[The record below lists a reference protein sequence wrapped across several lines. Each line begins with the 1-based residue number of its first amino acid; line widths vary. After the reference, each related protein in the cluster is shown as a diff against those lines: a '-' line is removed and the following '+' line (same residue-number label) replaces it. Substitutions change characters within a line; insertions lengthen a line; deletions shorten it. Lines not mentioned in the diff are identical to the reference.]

1 MTTEVAV
8 TMQILAYRR
17 GESTP
22 LISKHVRTSASHCK
36 YMLGVLLH
44 QLQFEVTEKQI
55 NIRKC
60 FQGTVLSLLER
71 DSSALEKDIIP

>member
-22 LISKHVRTSASHCK
+22 LISKHVRISASHCK
-36 YMLGVLLH
+36 YMLGVLIH
-44 QLQFEVTEKQI
+44 QLQFEVTEK
-55 NIRKC
+55 
-60 FQGTVLSLLER
+60 
-71 DSSALEKDIIP
+71 